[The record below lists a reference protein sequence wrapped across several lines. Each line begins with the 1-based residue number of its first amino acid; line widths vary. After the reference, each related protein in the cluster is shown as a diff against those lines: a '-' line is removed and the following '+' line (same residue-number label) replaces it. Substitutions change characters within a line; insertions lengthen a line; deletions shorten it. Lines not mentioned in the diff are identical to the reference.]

1 MVLIMVK
8 NLYLHNLALNM
19 VILLPILGVNFD
31 NKLGT
36 DVLFEVLDAKV
47 DRQRQ
52 LLQEPKILHQVQQDR
67 HNSFNNL
74 SATKYERSL

>member
-1 MVLIMVK
+1 MPLNRELGLVLSSKIIRAINMVLIMVK
-8 NLYLHNLALNM
+8 ILYLHNLALNM

-52 LLQEPKILHQVQQDR
+52 LLQEPKILHQV
-67 HNSFNNL
+67 
-74 SATKYERSL
+74 